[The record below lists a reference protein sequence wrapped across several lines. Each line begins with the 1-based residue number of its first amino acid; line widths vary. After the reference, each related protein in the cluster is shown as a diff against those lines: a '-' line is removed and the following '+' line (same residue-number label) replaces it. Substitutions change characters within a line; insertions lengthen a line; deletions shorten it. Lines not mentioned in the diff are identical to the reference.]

1 MRSIVDL
8 KKLKQA
14 LLAAGV
20 GMLLATAAQ
29 ANIIITEVSPWSS
42 GSSPLEADW
51 FELTNT
57 GVAAVDITGWKVD
70 DSPGTFVSSLA
81 LTGITNIAAGES
93 VIFVEQAND
102 GEDSPLPAEYV
113 AAFKSLW
120 FDDNAPAG
128 LQIGTYQ
135 GSGIGLSSS
144 SDQVNIFNGAGTLI
158 HGVAF
163 GNSDAVAPL
172 STFDNAAGLSKPTL
186 LTQFSAV
193 GVNGAFAALDGTPE
207 IGSPGRI
214 AVPEP
219 ASLAMFVAAFG
230 ALVGFAN
237 RRSAR

>member
-1 MRSIVDL
+1 MRCIDDL

-57 GVAAVDITGWKVD
+57 GVASVDITGWKVD
-70 DSPGTFVSSLA
+70 DGPGTFAASLA
-81 LTGITNIAAGES
+81 LTGITSVAAGES
-93 VIFVEQAND
+93 VIFLEQAND
-102 GEDSPLPAEYV
+102 DDAPTPAEYI
-113 AAFKSLW
+113 ASFQSIW
-120 FDDNAPAG
+120 FGGSAPAG

-135 GSGIGLSSS
+135 GSGIGLSSGG
-144 SDQVNIFNGAGTLI
+144 DQVNVFNGAGTLI

-172 STFDNAAGLSKPTL
+172 QTFDNAAGLSKPTSI
-186 LTQFSAV
+186 TQLSVV
-193 GVNGAFAALDGTPE
+193 GVNGAFTAVGADE

-219 ASLAMFVAAFG
+219 ASAMLLVVAVGMISGLAKG
-230 ALVGFAN
+230 
-237 RRSAR
+237 RRSR